1 MKKQN
6 IRTLSLIIGTITY
19 LLIGASIFDY
29 VESEEEERQKEA
41 LRILEDQM
49 MAKYKISP
57 EDDHI
62 MSEVVPLMQPFKA
75 GKPWQFAGAFYHAT
89 SVLTTI
95 GDGHSTPKTDAGR
108 MFMIMYASF
117 GIPLGLIMF
126 HSIGERINHFTS
138 IIVSMVRKTLKAN
151 PTEAKIIDLIGIVLF
166 LFLIFTISGASM
178 FSHFEGWGYLDSL
191 YYSFTTLTTI
201 GFGDYVALR
210 QDNALEKK
218 IYYVVLVISFILFGL
233 AIMAA
238 GLNLMVLKL
247 MTLNAEDEKRDKEQA
262 MQKAAKDPRLHGDII
277 LQQNEVSHWQVK
289 DEDSMEEIKSICSCT
304 CNSCN
309 PFQHINRR
317 KIHINPL
324 DQFDND
330 FQTIFGG
337 GENMAGLRCL
347 SNMKWYSTESLV
359 AGRDMRIG
367 PNTPEH
373 EKKELIWTAKKAIS
387 IHDLKAATILD
398 DQLEANSTESMNNQ
412 FAMNSY
418 HSLNIS
424 PWVM

>member
-6 IRTLSLIIGTITY
+6 VRTLSLIIGTITY
-19 LLIGASIFDY
+19 LLIGSSIFDY
-29 VESEEEERQKEA
+29 VESDEEEKEKEA

-75 GKPWQFAGAFYHAT
+75 GKPWKFAGAFYHAI

-108 MFMIMYASF
+108 VFMIMYASF

-126 HSIGERINHFTS
+126 HSIGERINNFIS
-138 IIVSMVRKTLKAN
+138 IIVSMVRKTLKAK
-151 PTEAKIIDLIGIVLF
+151 PAKATKIDLIGIVLF
-166 LFLIFTISGASM
+166 LILIFTISGASM

-191 YYSFTTLTTI
+191 YYSFSTLSTI

-210 QDNALEKK
+210 QDNALEEK
-218 IYYVVLVISFILFGL
+218 IYYVVLVILFILFGL
-233 AIMAA
+233 GIMAA
-238 GLNLMVLKL
+238 ALNLMVLKL
-247 MTLNAEDEKRDKEQA
+247 MTLNTEDEKRDEKQA
-262 MQKAAKDPRLHGDII
+262 RQNAAKNPMLHGDII
-277 LQQNEVSHWQVK
+277 LQQNEVSHWQVE
-289 DEDSMEEIKSICSCT
+289 DEGSIQEIKSVCSCT

-309 PFQHINRR
+309 PFQLINRR
-317 KIHINPL
+317 EAHINPL
-324 DQFDND
+324 DEVENE
-330 FQTIFGG
+330 FQTIVGG
-337 GENMAGLRCL
+337 EENMAGLRCF

-359 AGRDMRIG
+359 AGGDMTTG

-373 EKKELIWTAKKAIS
+373 GKKELIWTAKKSIS
-387 IHDLKAATILD
+387 IHDFKAATSLD
-398 DQLEANSTESMNNQ
+398 DHLEANSTKSMDNEVNMI
-412 FAMNSY
+412 F
-418 HSLNIS
+418 NIS
-424 PWVM
+424 

>member
-1 MKKQN
+1 M
-6 IRTLSLIIGTITY
+6 I
-19 LLIGASIFDY
+19 
-29 VESEEEERQKEA
+29 
-41 LRILEDQM
+41 
-49 MAKYKISP
+49 AKYKISP
-57 EDDHI
+57 EDNHI

-75 GKPWQFAGAFYHAT
+75 GKPWQFAGAFYHTT

-95 GDGHSTPKTDAGR
+95 GDSHSTPKTDAGR
-108 MFMIMYASF
+108 MFLIIYASF

-151 PTEAKIIDLIGIVLF
+151 PTEAKKKDLIGIVLF

-210 QDNALEKK
+210 QDNALERK

-262 MQKAAKDPRLHGDII
+262 MQKAAKNPRLHGDII
-277 LQQNEVSHWQVK
+277 LQQNEVSHWQVE

-324 DQFDND
+324 DHFDND
-330 FQTIFGG
+330 FQTIFGS

-387 IHDLKAATILD
+387 IHDLKAATTLD
-398 DQLEANSTESMNNQ
+398 DQLEANSTESMNN
-412 FAMNSY
+412 
-418 HSLNIS
+418 
-424 PWVM
+424 